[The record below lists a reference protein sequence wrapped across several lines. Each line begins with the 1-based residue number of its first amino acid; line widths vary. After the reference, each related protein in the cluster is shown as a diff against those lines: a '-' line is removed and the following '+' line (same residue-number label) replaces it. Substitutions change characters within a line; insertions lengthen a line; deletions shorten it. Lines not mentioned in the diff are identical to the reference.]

1 MNPFLSL
8 NDIQPGQTARVT
20 ELLVSGAMRR
30 RLMDLGLTADT
41 QVECLGV
48 SPLGDPVSYRIRG
61 AVIAIRREY
70 SRQIRV
76 DGNENK
82 NQFSVALAGNPNVGK
97 STLFNSLTGS
107 SQHTGNW
114 AGVTVSCF
122 KGSCSSKKYNYVFAD
137 LPGTYSLMAHSAEEA
152 LARDGICFGNCD
164 AAVVICDSTCL
175 ERNLNLVLQILE
187 TGIPAMV
194 CVNFMDE
201 AAKKNIRIDLSALSR
216 ELSAPVAGTT
226 ARKKRSLEH
235 FLDRLD
241 ETVDHP
247 DTEPFH
253 ISYDA
258 AVEQAISML
267 LPFTEPLSSR
277 LSPRWLALRLLENDP
292 GLLRSL
298 NTFLGRDLSEDDAL
312 CQAVRQARSHLDQAG
327 IFEDDLKDR
336 IVSGIVNT
344 AESIASR
351 TVSLPEKPYGKK
363 DAFWDRILT
372 GRLAGYPAMIG
383 LLALIFWLT
392 ITGANYP
399 SALLSS
405 LFFSFQEKLTA
416 AFMAVNAPQW
426 LHGILVLGVY
436 RVLAWVISVMLP
448 PMAIFFPLFTLLE
461 DFGYLPRIAYN
472 LDRPF
477 QCCKACG
484 KQALTMAMGFGCNAA
499 GVTGCRIIDS
509 PRERLIAILTN
520 SFVPCNGRLPALVTL
535 ITLFFTGASSAGPIS
550 SLRPALILTFFILTG
565 VAATFFVSRLLSATV
580 LKGMPS
586 SFTLELPPY
595 RRPQIGRV
603 IWRSILDRTL
613 FILGRAAAVAAPA
626 GLVIWIL
633 ANVSIGDISLLAR
646 FSGYLDPIGRL
657 MGMDGVILMAFIL
670 GLPANEIVIPIIIMA
685 YTSQGT
691 LIEPG
696 NLSDLHTLLISQGWT
711 WVTALC
717 TMVFFLFHW
726 PCSTTL
732 MTIKKETGSLKWT
745 CLSIL
750 LPTACGVILCMA
762 ITAFSRLL
770 TFL

>member
-1 MNPFLSL
+1 
-8 NDIQPGQTARVT
+8 
-20 ELLVSGAMRR
+20 
-30 RLMDLGLTADT
+30 MDLGLTADT

-82 NQFSVALAGNPNVGK
+82 NQFSVALSGNPNVGK

-187 TGIPAMV
+187 TGIPAMI

-201 AAKKNIRIDLSALSR
+201 AAKKNIRIDLPALSR

-351 TVSLPEKPYGKK
+351 TVSLPEKPYGKR

-580 LKGMPS
+580 LKGVPS

>member
-48 SPLGDPVSYRIRG
+48 SPLGDLVSYRIRG

-82 NQFSVALAGNPNVGK
+82 NQFSVALSGNPNVGK

-201 AAKKNIRIDLSALSR
+201 AAKKNIRIDLPALSR

-312 CQAVRQARSHLDQAG
+312 CQAVLQARSHLDQAG

-351 TVSLPEKPYGKK
+351 TVSLPEKPYGKR

-416 AFMAVNAPQW
+416 AFMAVNAPQL

-670 GLPANEIVIPIIIMA
+670 GLPANEIVIPIIIMT

-745 CLSIL
+745 CLAVL

>member
-152 LARDGICFGNCD
+152 LARDGIWFGNCD

-312 CQAVRQARSHLDQAG
+312 CQAVLQARSHLDQAG

-351 TVSLPEKPYGKK
+351 TVSLPEKPYGKR

>member
-82 NQFSVALAGNPNVGK
+82 NQFSVALSGNPNVGK

-201 AAKKNIRIDLSALSR
+201 AAKKNIRIDLPALSR

-312 CQAVRQARSHLDQAG
+312 CQAVLQARSHLDQAG

-351 TVSLPEKPYGKK
+351 TVSLPEKPYGKR

-670 GLPANEIVIPIIIMA
+670 GIPANEIVIPIIIMA

-696 NLSDLHTLLISQGWT
+696 NLSELHTLLISQGWT

-745 CLSIL
+745 CLAVL

>member
-201 AAKKNIRIDLSALSR
+201 AAKKNIRIDLPALSR

-312 CQAVRQARSHLDQAG
+312 CQAVLQARSHLDQAG

-351 TVSLPEKPYGKK
+351 TVSLPEKPYGKR

-745 CLSIL
+745 CLAVL
-750 LPTACGVILCMA
+750 LPTTCGVILCMA

>member
-1 MNPFLSL
+1 VNPFLSL

-82 NQFSVALAGNPNVGK
+82 NQFSVALSGNPNVGK

-187 TGIPAMV
+187 TGIPAMI

-201 AAKKNIRIDLSALSR
+201 AAKKNIRIDLPALSR

-351 TVSLPEKPYGKK
+351 TVSLPEKPYGKR

-580 LKGMPS
+580 LKGVPS

-745 CLSIL
+745 CLAVL

>member
-82 NQFSVALAGNPNVGK
+82 NQFSVALSGNPNVGK

-201 AAKKNIRIDLSALSR
+201 AAKKNIRIDLPALSR

-312 CQAVRQARSHLDQAG
+312 CQAVLQARSHLDQAG

-351 TVSLPEKPYGKK
+351 TVSLPEKPYGKR

-696 NLSDLHTLLISQGWT
+696 NLSDLHMLLISQGWT

-745 CLSIL
+745 CLAVL
-750 LPTACGVILCMA
+750 LPTTCGVILCMA

>member
-201 AAKKNIRIDLSALSR
+201 AAKKNIRVDLPALSR

-277 LSPRWLALRLLENDP
+277 LSHRWLALRLLENDP

-351 TVSLPEKPYGKK
+351 TVSLPEKPYGKR

-745 CLSIL
+745 CLAVL

>member
-70 SRQIRV
+70 SRQIRG

-201 AAKKNIRIDLSALSR
+201 AAKKNIRVDLPALSR

-351 TVSLPEKPYGKK
+351 TVSLPEKPYGKR

-745 CLSIL
+745 CLAVL

>member
-1 MNPFLSL
+1 VNPFLSL

-201 AAKKNIRIDLSALSR
+201 AAKKNIRVDLPALSR

-351 TVSLPEKPYGKK
+351 TVSLPEKPYGKR

-745 CLSIL
+745 CLAVL

>member
-82 NQFSVALAGNPNVGK
+82 NQFSVALSGNPNVGK

-201 AAKKNIRIDLSALSR
+201 AAKKNIRIDLPALSR

-312 CQAVRQARSHLDQAG
+312 CQAVLQARSHLDQAG

-351 TVSLPEKPYGKK
+351 TVSLPEKPYGKR

-670 GLPANEIVIPIIIMA
+670 GLPANEIVIPIITMA

-696 NLSDLHTLLISQGWT
+696 NLSELHTLLISQGWT

-745 CLSIL
+745 CLAVL

>member
-1 MNPFLSL
+1 
-8 NDIQPGQTARVT
+8 
-20 ELLVSGAMRR
+20 
-30 RLMDLGLTADT
+30 MDLGLTADT

-82 NQFSVALAGNPNVGK
+82 NQFSVALSGNPNVGK

-201 AAKKNIRIDLSALSR
+201 AAKKNIRVDLPALSR

-267 LPFTEPLSSR
+267 LPITEPLSSP

-351 TVSLPEKPYGKK
+351 TVSLPEKPYGKR

-383 LLALIFWLT
+383 LLTLIFWLT

-535 ITLFFTGASSAGPIS
+535 ITLFFTGASSADPIS
-550 SLRPALILTFFILTG
+550 FLRPALILTFFILTG

-657 MGMDGVILMAFIL
+657 MGMDGVILTAFIL

-696 NLSDLHTLLISQGWT
+696 NLSDLHMLLISQGWT

-745 CLSIL
+745 CLAVL

>member
-1 MNPFLSL
+1 
-8 NDIQPGQTARVT
+8 
-20 ELLVSGAMRR
+20 
-30 RLMDLGLTADT
+30 MDLGLTADT

-82 NQFSVALAGNPNVGK
+82 NQFSVALSGNPNVGK

-201 AAKKNIRIDLSALSR
+201 AAKKNIRIDLPALSR

-258 AVEQAISML
+258 AVEQAISIL

-292 GLLRSL
+292 CLLRSL

-312 CQAVRQARSHLDQAG
+312 CQAVLQARSHLDQAG

-351 TVSLPEKPYGKK
+351 TVSLPEKPYGKR

-696 NLSDLHTLLISQGWT
+696 NLSDLHMLLISQGWT

-745 CLSIL
+745 CLAVL

>member
-1 MNPFLSL
+1 
-8 NDIQPGQTARVT
+8 
-20 ELLVSGAMRR
+20 
-30 RLMDLGLTADT
+30 MDLGLTADT

-201 AAKKNIRIDLSALSR
+201 AAKKNIRIDLPALSR

-298 NTFLGRDLSEDDAL
+298 NTFLGRDLAEDDAL
-312 CQAVRQARSHLDQAG
+312 CQAVRQARFHLDQAG

-351 TVSLPEKPYGKK
+351 TVSLPEKPYGKR

>member
-201 AAKKNIRIDLSALSR
+201 AAKKNIRVDLPALSR

-351 TVSLPEKPYGKK
+351 TVSLPEKPYGKR

-416 AFMAVNAPQW
+416 AFMAVNAPHW

-745 CLSIL
+745 CLAVL

>member
-82 NQFSVALAGNPNVGK
+82 NQFSVALSGNPNVGK

-201 AAKKNIRIDLSALSR
+201 AAKKNIRVDLPALSR

-312 CQAVRQARSHLDQAG
+312 CQAVLQARSHLDQAG

-351 TVSLPEKPYGKK
+351 TVSLPEKPYGKR

-745 CLSIL
+745 CLAVL
-750 LPTACGVILCMA
+750 LPTTCGVILCMA

>member
-1 MNPFLSL
+1 
-8 NDIQPGQTARVT
+8 
-20 ELLVSGAMRR
+20 
-30 RLMDLGLTADT
+30 MDLGLTADT

-82 NQFSVALAGNPNVGK
+82 NQFSVALSGNPNVGK

-201 AAKKNIRIDLSALSR
+201 AAKKNIRIDLPALSR

-298 NTFLGRDLSEDDAL
+298 NTLLGRDLSEDDAL
-312 CQAVRQARSHLDQAG
+312 CQAVLQARSHLDQAG

-351 TVSLPEKPYGKK
+351 TVSLPEKPYGKR

-372 GRLAGYPAMIG
+372 GRLAGYPAMTG

-745 CLSIL
+745 CLAVL
-750 LPTACGVILCMA
+750 LPTTCGVILCMA

>member
-82 NQFSVALAGNPNVGK
+82 NQFSVALSGNPNVGK

-201 AAKKNIRIDLSALSR
+201 AAKKNIRIDLPALSR

-312 CQAVRQARSHLDQAG
+312 CQAVLQARSHLDQAG

-351 TVSLPEKPYGKK
+351 TVSLPEKPYGKR

-646 FSGYLDPIGRL
+646 FSGYLDPIERL

-745 CLSIL
+745 CLAVL

>member
-201 AAKKNIRIDLSALSR
+201 AAKKNIRIDLPALSR

-351 TVSLPEKPYGKK
+351 TVSLPEKPYGKR

-535 ITLFFTGASSAGPIS
+535 ITLFFTGASSADPIS

-745 CLSIL
+745 CLAVL

>member
-201 AAKKNIRIDLSALSR
+201 AAKKNIRVDLPALSR

-351 TVSLPEKPYGKK
+351 TVSLPEKPYGKR

-416 AFMAVNAPQW
+416 AFMAVNAPHW

>member
-1 MNPFLSL
+1 
-8 NDIQPGQTARVT
+8 
-20 ELLVSGAMRR
+20 
-30 RLMDLGLTADT
+30 MDLGLTADT

-82 NQFSVALAGNPNVGK
+82 NQFSVALSGNPNVGK

-201 AAKKNIRIDLSALSR
+201 AAKKNIRIDLPALSR

-351 TVSLPEKPYGKK
+351 TVSLPEKPYGKR

-696 NLSDLHTLLISQGWT
+696 NLSDLHMLLISQGWT

-745 CLSIL
+745 CLAVL

>member
-82 NQFSVALAGNPNVGK
+82 NQFSVALSGNPNVGK

-201 AAKKNIRIDLSALSR
+201 AAKKNIRVDLPALSR

-277 LSPRWLALRLLENDP
+277 LSHRWLALRLLENDP

-351 TVSLPEKPYGKK
+351 TVSLPEKPYGKR

-745 CLSIL
+745 CLAVL

>member
-82 NQFSVALAGNPNVGK
+82 NQFSVALSGNPNVGK

-201 AAKKNIRIDLSALSR
+201 AAKKNIRIDLPALSR

-312 CQAVRQARSHLDQAG
+312 CQAVLQARSHLDQAG

-351 TVSLPEKPYGKK
+351 TVSLPEKPYGKR

-670 GLPANEIVIPIIIMA
+670 GLPANEIVIPIIIMT

-745 CLSIL
+745 CLAVL
-750 LPTACGVILCMA
+750 LPTTCGVILCMA

>member
-201 AAKKNIRIDLSALSR
+201 AAKKNIRIDLPALSR

-312 CQAVRQARSHLDQAG
+312 CQAVLQARSHLDQAG

-351 TVSLPEKPYGKK
+351 TVSLPEKPYGKR

-745 CLSIL
+745 CLAVL

>member
-82 NQFSVALAGNPNVGK
+82 NQFSVALSGNPNVGK

-201 AAKKNIRIDLSALSR
+201 AAKKNIRVDLPALSR

-258 AVEQAISML
+258 AVEQAISIL

-312 CQAVRQARSHLDQAG
+312 CQAVRQAQSHLDQAG

-351 TVSLPEKPYGKK
+351 TVSLPEKPYGKR

-696 NLSDLHTLLISQGWT
+696 NLSDLHMLLISQGWT

-745 CLSIL
+745 CLAVL

>member
-201 AAKKNIRIDLSALSR
+201 AAKKNIRIDLPALSR

-247 DTEPFH
+247 DTEPFR

-312 CQAVRQARSHLDQAG
+312 CQAVLQARSHLDQAG

-351 TVSLPEKPYGKK
+351 TVSLPEKPYGKR

-646 FSGYLDPIGRL
+646 FSGYLDPIGHL

-745 CLSIL
+745 CLAVL

>member
-1 MNPFLSL
+1 
-8 NDIQPGQTARVT
+8 
-20 ELLVSGAMRR
+20 
-30 RLMDLGLTADT
+30 MDLGLTADT

-82 NQFSVALAGNPNVGK
+82 NQFSVALSGNPNVGK

-201 AAKKNIRIDLSALSR
+201 AAKKNIRIDLPALSR

-247 DTEPFH
+247 YTEPFH

-298 NTFLGRDLSEDDAL
+298 NTFLGRDLSKDDAL
-312 CQAVRQARSHLDQAG
+312 CQAVLQARSHLDQAG

-351 TVSLPEKPYGKK
+351 TVSLPEKPYGKR

-745 CLSIL
+745 CLAVL

>member
-201 AAKKNIRIDLSALSR
+201 AAKKNIRVDLPALSR
-216 ELSAPVAGTT
+216 ELSSPVAGTT

-351 TVSLPEKPYGKK
+351 TVSLPEKPYGKR

-745 CLSIL
+745 CLAVL

>member
-201 AAKKNIRIDLSALSR
+201 AAKKNIRVDLPALSR

-351 TVSLPEKPYGKK
+351 TVSLPEKPYGKR

-535 ITLFFTGASSAGPIS
+535 ITLFFTGASSADPIS

-745 CLSIL
+745 CLAVL

>member
-1 MNPFLSL
+1 
-8 NDIQPGQTARVT
+8 
-20 ELLVSGAMRR
+20 
-30 RLMDLGLTADT
+30 MDLGLTADT

-82 NQFSVALAGNPNVGK
+82 NQFSVALSGNPNVGK

-201 AAKKNIRIDLSALSR
+201 AAKKNIRVDLPALSR

-267 LPFTEPLSSR
+267 LPFTEPLSSH

-312 CQAVRQARSHLDQAG
+312 CQAVRQAQSHLDQAG

-351 TVSLPEKPYGKK
+351 TVSLPEKPYGKR

-646 FSGYLDPIGRL
+646 FSGYLDPIGHL

-745 CLSIL
+745 CLAVL

>member
-1 MNPFLSL
+1 
-8 NDIQPGQTARVT
+8 
-20 ELLVSGAMRR
+20 
-30 RLMDLGLTADT
+30 MDLGLTADT

-82 NQFSVALAGNPNVGK
+82 NQFSVALSGNPNVGK

-201 AAKKNIRIDLSALSR
+201 AAKKNIRIDLPALSR

-312 CQAVRQARSHLDQAG
+312 CQAVLQARSHLDQAG

-351 TVSLPEKPYGKK
+351 TVSLPEKPYGKR

-416 AFMAVNAPQW
+416 AFMAVNAPQL

>member
-82 NQFSVALAGNPNVGK
+82 NQFSVALSGNPNVGK

-122 KGSCSSKKYNYVFAD
+122 KGNCSSKKYNYVFAD

-201 AAKKNIRIDLSALSR
+201 AAKKNIRIDLPALSR

-312 CQAVRQARSHLDQAG
+312 CQAVLQARSHLDQAG

-351 TVSLPEKPYGKK
+351 TVSLPEKPYGKR

-646 FSGYLDPIGRL
+646 LSGYLDPIGRL

-745 CLSIL
+745 CLAVL

>member
-1 MNPFLSL
+1 
-8 NDIQPGQTARVT
+8 
-20 ELLVSGAMRR
+20 
-30 RLMDLGLTADT
+30 MDLGLTADT

-201 AAKKNIRIDLSALSR
+201 AAKKNIRVDLPALSR
-216 ELSAPVAGTT
+216 ELSSPVAGTT

-351 TVSLPEKPYGKK
+351 TVSLPEKPYGKR

-696 NLSDLHTLLISQGWT
+696 NLSDLHMLLISQGWT

-745 CLSIL
+745 CLAVL

>member
-48 SPLGDPVSYRIRG
+48 SPLGDPASYRIRG

-82 NQFSVALAGNPNVGK
+82 NQFSVALSGNPNVGK

-201 AAKKNIRIDLSALSR
+201 AAKKNIRIDLPALSR

-298 NTFLGRDLSEDDAL
+298 NTFLGRDLSEDDTL
-312 CQAVRQARSHLDQAG
+312 CQAVLQARSHLDQAG

-351 TVSLPEKPYGKK
+351 TVSLPEKPYGKR

-416 AFMAVNAPQW
+416 AFMAVNAPQL

-670 GLPANEIVIPIIIMA
+670 GLPANEIVIPIIIMT

-745 CLSIL
+745 CLAVL

>member
-201 AAKKNIRIDLSALSR
+201 AAKKNIRVDLPALSR

-312 CQAVRQARSHLDQAG
+312 CQAVRQAQSHLDQAG

-351 TVSLPEKPYGKK
+351 TVSLPEKPYGKR

-603 IWRSILDRTL
+603 IWHSILDRTL

-646 FSGYLDPIGRL
+646 FSGYLDPIGHL

-745 CLSIL
+745 CLAVL

>member
-1 MNPFLSL
+1 
-8 NDIQPGQTARVT
+8 
-20 ELLVSGAMRR
+20 
-30 RLMDLGLTADT
+30 MDLGLTADT

-82 NQFSVALAGNPNVGK
+82 NQFSVALSGNPNVGK

-201 AAKKNIRIDLSALSR
+201 AAKKNIRIDLPALSR

-312 CQAVRQARSHLDQAG
+312 CQAVRQAQSHLDQAG

-351 TVSLPEKPYGKK
+351 TVSLPEKPYGKR

-646 FSGYLDPIGRL
+646 FSGYLDPIGHL

-745 CLSIL
+745 CLAVL

>member
-82 NQFSVALAGNPNVGK
+82 NQFSVALSGNPNVGK

-187 TGIPAMV
+187 TGIPAMI

-201 AAKKNIRIDLSALSR
+201 AAKKNIRIDLPALSR

-351 TVSLPEKPYGKK
+351 TVSLPEKPYGKR

-580 LKGMPS
+580 LKGVPS

-696 NLSDLHTLLISQGWT
+696 NLSDLHMLLISQGWT

-745 CLSIL
+745 CLAVL

>member
-82 NQFSVALAGNPNVGK
+82 NQFSVALSGNPNVGK

-201 AAKKNIRIDLSALSR
+201 AAKKNIRIDLPALSR

-312 CQAVRQARSHLDQAG
+312 CQAVLQARSHLDQAG

-351 TVSLPEKPYGKK
+351 TVSLPEKPYGKR

-416 AFMAVNAPQW
+416 AFMAVNAPQL

-670 GLPANEIVIPIIIMA
+670 GLPANEIVIPIIIMT

-726 PCSTTL
+726 PCSTTR

-745 CLSIL
+745 CLAVL